1 MMSGSREELAG
12 ARAVAV
18 PALDR
23 GMALLRVLGA
33 SSEPLTLAELSD
45 AIGVSRSTVYSLL
58 ATLQRHG
65 MVEKEPRHKT
75 YRLGVAAFE
84 LGSAYLSGVSLLP
97 IFNEVAQRLVN
108 LCHETVKLAVLDGR
122 DVVYL
127 GKQEGLYTVRIVAR
141 VGSRMPAHA
150 TAVGKVLLAEL
161 SDTAL
166 AELYQGYSFPTRTPH
181 TIASF
186 RALAEQIAA
195 VRAQGSAEDREESSI
210 GLQCVAAPV
219 RDHSRAV
226 VAAVSIGVPNDRLN
240 EQRLAELRQLLIEHA
255 QDISRRLGWS
265 E

>member
-166 AELYQGYSFPTRTPH
+166 AE
-181 TIASF
+181 
-186 RALAEQIAA
+186 QIAA
-195 VRAQGSAEDREESSI
+195 VRAEGSAEDREESSI